1 MAHIQRYNLPQIAP
15 VAGTVLLIRW
25 IEGFKLVDLPQ
36 VLTHGGPGISTETMT
51 MHSWTQWRT
60 LDFAG
65 SSAVAYI
72 LLFVSVVICVSF
84 FNLVIR
90 NFSKRQLS

>member
-1 MAHIQRYNLPQIAP
+1 
-15 VAGTVLLIRW
+15 
-25 IEGFKLVDLPQ
+25 
-36 VLTHGGPGISTETMT
+36 
-51 MHSWTQWRT
+51 QWRT

-65 SSAVAYI
+65 SSAVAYT

-90 NFSKRQLS
+90 RYSRRE